1 MDPRG
6 RAGPANERVSPELAG
21 ELIELFAREARR
33 VPVPVF
39 LSSLLLALVAWNQL
53 GGALPWVWLA
63 AVAVVL
69 TLRWKV
75 LGGLPAAAMDLPRKL
90 RIAVLM
96 SGVNGLV
103 QGTSIG
109 FGIAL
114 DTPERAVL
122 SILLLTLCAG
132 SVATTGG
139 YRPVFVA
146 FVGPMLLALVAMW
159 TIGAAGVSNAW
170 IEYFIAGLVVVFGM
184 LMLQLAQDTFRLLK
198 ASFDIRREQVV
209 LNQQLRSALEE
220 AEAANRAKT
229 RFLASASHDLRQ
241 PMHTLSLFGAALMM
255 RPLDEATRPIVNHMN
270 TALQALSAQIDALLD
285 VSKLD
290 AGVVPV
296 NPSTFSLPAF
306 LEHLHAEYAEVA
318 RAKQLAFGTE
328 CPPQASCETDE
339 VLLARIVRNL
349 VENAIKYTASGEVAV
364 RVSAAGPE
372 HWEISV
378 EDTGI
383 GIPLAEHQRVF
394 EEFYQLHNPERDRSR
409 GLGLGLSIVR
419 RLAQLLGITI
429 GMHSSPGFGTR
440 FDLKVPRGGRAGT
453 ADPGVG
459 HPFDAMRAGDS
470 LAGTRV
476 LVLDDE
482 EAVRKGMETLLQAY
496 GCEVRLAGCIAEALE
511 QCHSMRPDIALVDLR
526 LRGEENG
533 IRAIEQLRSIAW
545 MPAILISGDT
555 APDRIKD
562 AHDAGIPLLHKPVAP
577 KTLYESIEREVHARS
592 RHHERRNFVWEQ
604 GPA

>member
-1 MDPRG
+1 MDAQG
-6 RAGPANERVSPELAG
+6 REGPSNERVSPELAG
-21 ELIELFAREARR
+21 ELIELFAREAVR

-39 LSSLLLALVAWNQL
+39 LSSLLLASIAWNQL

-63 AVAVVL
+63 VVTVVL
-69 TLRWKV
+69 AARWKV
-75 LGGLPAAAMDLPRKL
+75 LGGLPAASMDLPAKL
-90 RIAVLM
+90 RVAVLM
-96 SGVNGLV
+96 SGINGLV
-103 QGTSIG
+103 QGASIG

-114 DTPERAVL
+114 DTPERAVQ

-146 FVGPMLLALVAMW
+146 FVGPMLLALIAMW
-159 TIGAAGVSNAW
+159 AIGTPGVAHAW
-170 IEYFIAGLVVVFGM
+170 VEYFIAGLVIVFGM
-184 LMLQLAQDTFRLLK
+184 LMLQLAKDTFRLLK
-198 ASFDIRREQVV
+198 ASFDIRREQAV
-209 LNQQLRSALEE
+209 LNRQLRSALEE

-255 RPLDEATRPIVNHMN
+255 RPLDSATRPIVNHMN

-296 NPSTFSLPAF
+296 HRTTFSLSAF
-306 LEHLHAEYAEVA
+306 LEHLHAEYAELA
-318 RAKQLAFGTE
+318 RAKRLSFRTE
-328 CPPQASCETDE
+328 CPPQACCETDE

-349 VENAIKYTASGEVAV
+349 VENAIKYTPSGEISVS
-364 RVSAAGPE
+364 VSAAGPE
-372 HWEISV
+372 HWGLSV

-419 RLAQLLGITI
+419 RLGQLLGIPI
-429 GMHSSPGFGTR
+429 DLRSASGFGTR
-440 FDLKVPRGGRAGT
+440 FELKVPRVDRAGAAG
-453 ADPGVG
+453 ADAVR
-459 HPFDAMRAGDS
+459 PFDAMHPGTS
-470 LAGTRV
+470 LEGTRV

-482 EAVRKGMETLLQAY
+482 EAVRQGMETLLQAY
-496 GCEVRLAGCIAEALE
+496 GCEVRLAGSIAEALE
-511 QCHSMRPDIALVDLR
+511 HCEAMQPDIALVDLR

-533 IRAIEQLRSIAW
+533 IRAIERLRATAW
-545 MPAILISGDT
+545 MPAILVSGDT
-555 APDRIKD
+555 APHRIKE

-577 KTLYESIEREVHARS
+577 QTLYESIEREVRTRS
-592 RHHERRNFVWEQ
+592 TRHGRRNVEWER